1 MKTGN
6 FFIMLML
13 VLTALASCEE
23 SKEELF
29 EMGLSAYQ
37 NGDYSTAVEY
47 YQKAASQG
55 HGKANLALGVMY
67 EEGIGVERSNR
78 RAFEYYYEANL
89 CLDPMGTFKTGLCY
103 LNGWG
108 VPENEMVGIDFIV
121 KAAEWGLK
129 VAKDFCD
136 ERNIAYDHLKATQNR
151 IE

>member
-1 MKTGN
+1 MKERCL
-6 FFIMLML
+6 FLIVMLISSVFM
-13 VLTALASCEE
+13 SCEE
-23 SKEELF
+23 SREELF
-29 EMGLSAYQ
+29 DKGLSAYQ
-37 NGDYSTAVEY
+37 SDDYATAVEY

-67 EEGIGVERSNR
+67 EEGIGVEQSNR

-121 KAAEWGLK
+121 KAAEWGLE

-136 ERNIAYDHLKATQNR
+136 ERNIAYDHLKAAQNS

>member
-1 MKTGN
+1 MKRLKA
-6 FFIMLML
+6 ILLLML
-13 VLTALASCEE
+13 LMAAVVGCEE
-23 SKEELF
+23 SPEESF
-29 EMGLSAYQ
+29 NKGVSAF
-37 NGDYSTAVEY
+37 NSGDYSTAIEY

-67 EEGIGVERSNR
+67 EEGIGVQQSER

-108 VPENEMVGIDFIV
+108 VPENEMMGIDFIS
-121 KAAEWGLK
+121 KAAEWGLEI
-129 VAKDFCD
+129 AKDFCD
-136 ERNIAYDHLKATQNR
+136 EHGIAYDHIKAAQNH